1 MNFLIDLPIL
11 LIITLIVN
19 EISPITISQTF

>member
-1 MNFLIDLPIL
+1 MNYLIGFPIQ